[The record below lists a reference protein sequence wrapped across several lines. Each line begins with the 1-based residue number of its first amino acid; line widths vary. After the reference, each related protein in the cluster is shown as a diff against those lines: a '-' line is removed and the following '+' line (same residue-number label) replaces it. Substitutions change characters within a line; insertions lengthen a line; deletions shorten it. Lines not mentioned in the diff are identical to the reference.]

1 VTFRATARGVL
12 EALLIVVLVS
22 LLLGQALG
30 QPVLLGYVTTDSMEP
45 EIRAGDG
52 FVVVPTALTD
62 DVEEGDVVVFEA
74 QRLDGGGLTTHRVV
88 DRTAEGYVT
97 KGDNNPFTDQ
107 DGPEPP
113 VSDRQV
119 RAKALQ
125 VGGSVVTIPHLGT
138 AVDGARGVVGGI
150 VGPTTPSGSVGGIL
164 VVAGAVLFVA
174 AGLAG
179 SNDRSTGR
187 ERSRPN
193 VLDRRLLFG
202 LLLLVVVVPTT
213 AAMTV
218 PSGTTEYAVLGAER
232 TDEDPLI
239 VEPGGETTVE
249 YRTENDGMVPTV
261 VVLEPVGDGVSV
273 ADRTAT
279 VPSGSAAV
287 LDVTLQGPPEE
298 GVTRRDVSERRYLA
312 VLPAG
317 VIVALHD
324 VHPWAAVAAVNA
336 VAVLGV
342 ALLVAVAVGVR
353 DQRLRPSGSDR
364 SVTDR
369 LRRRFGL

>member
-1 VTFRATARGVL
+1 VTFRAAVRGVV
-12 EALLIVVLVS
+12 EALLIVVLIS

-30 QPVLLGYVTTDSMEP
+30 QPILLGYVTTDSMEP
-45 EIRAGDG
+45 EIAAGDG
-52 FVVVPTALTD
+52 FVVLPTAVTD

-74 QRLDGGGLTTHRVV
+74 QQLQGGGLTTHRIV
-88 DRTAEGYVT
+88 DRTSEGYVT

-138 AVDGARGVVGGI
+138 AVDGARGI
-150 VGPTTPSGSVGGIL
+150 VARVAGPTTPGDSVGGIL
-164 VVAGAVLFVA
+164 VVAGAVLFVV
-174 AGLAG
+174 AGLTG
-179 SNDRSTGR
+179 SADRPTAR
-187 ERSRPN
+187 ERTRPN

-213 AAMTV
+213 AAMTI
-218 PSGTTEYAVLGAER
+218 PSGTTEYAVLGAEQ

-239 VEPGGETTVE
+239 VQPGGETTVE

-261 VVLEPVGDGVSV
+261 VVVEPGGDGVSV

-279 VPSGSAAV
+279 VPSGSAAATN
-287 LDVTLQGPPEE
+287 VTLQGPPDA
-298 GVTRRDVSERRYLA
+298 GVTYRDVTERRYLA
-312 VLPAG
+312 LMPAG
-317 VIVALHD
+317 AVVALHD
-324 VHPWAAVAAVNA
+324 VHPWVAIGAINA
-336 VAVLGV
+336 VVVVAVT
-342 ALLVAVAVGVR
+342 LLVAVAVGLR
-353 DQRLRPSGSDR
+353 DQRLRSTGGDR
-364 SVTDR
+364 SLTSR